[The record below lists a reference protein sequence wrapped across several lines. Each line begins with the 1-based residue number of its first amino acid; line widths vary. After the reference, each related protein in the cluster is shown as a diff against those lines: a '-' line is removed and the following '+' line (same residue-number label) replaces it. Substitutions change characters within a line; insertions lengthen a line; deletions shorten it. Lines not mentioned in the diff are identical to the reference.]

1 MSAVAKRCQPT
12 APFQEFAQLDTA
24 SQRPPRSSAARPFCI
39 GFLLGAIV
47 IGAAWTV
54 VRVRDPKVLRN
65 VTVSYMYETSPGSA
79 SGNNSL
85 EIKSI
90 EFYAGYLMMT
100 DNNDMTRLLAIDRLR
115 SFSFKPSVK

>member
-1 MSAVAKRCQPT
+1 
-12 APFQEFAQLDTA
+12 
-24 SQRPPRSSAARPFCI
+24 
-39 GFLLGAIV
+39 
-47 IGAAWTV
+47 
-54 VRVRDPKVLRN
+54 
-65 VTVSYMYETSPGSA
+65 MYETSPGSA

-100 DNNDMTRLLAIDRLR
+100 DDNDMTRLLAIDRLR